1 MSFTEFIEKS
11 KRELAQ
17 LEWRRFL
24 PLFLFII
31 IFDQASKHY
40 FDSILNYNSPVEVVG
55 DTVRLTL
62 HYNKGIAF
70 GLRLFEN
77 QSVFVFFSL
86 LVCIFIFFYILT
98 LELNTKPKLIILALV
113 IGGAIGNII
122 DRAFLHQ
129 VIDFIDVDIPD
140 IEIPAFT
147 ILNFTYEGLYMP
159 RWPIFNIA
167 DSAISIGMVLIISLL
182 TFTKKK
188 MAPNEASNE
197 E

>member
-1 MSFTEFIEKS
+1 MSFNEFIEKS
-11 KRELAQ
+11 KHELAQ

-31 IFDQASKHY
+31 VFDQASKHY
-40 FDSILNYNSPVEVVG
+40 FDSMLIYNSPVEVIG
-55 DTVRLTL
+55 DSVRLTL

-77 QSVFVFFSL
+77 QAVFVLFSL
-86 LVCIFIFFYILT
+86 LVCVFIFFYILT

-122 DRAFLHQ
+122 DRTFLHY
-129 VIDFIDVDIPD
+129 VIDFVDVDIPN

-147 ILNFTYEGLYMP
+147 LFSFTYEGLYLP

-182 TFTKKK
+182 TFTKQKSVPK
-188 MAPNEASNE
+188 EASNE